1 MTEITLGQIAEAI
14 TLLVGLFTGIG
25 YLHMTLKKWL
35 KKIMDEQTKTI
46 DKKID
51 ELNSRLDSI
60 DLETT
65 KNYLVQFISEVK
77 RGETINDT
85 ERQRFYEQ
93 YEHYLASGG
102 NTYIKT
108 EVEDLRKKG
117 YI

>member
-1 MTEITLGQIAEAI
+1 MTAITLGQIAEAL

-35 KKIMDEQTKTI
+35 KKIMDEQTKSI
-46 DKKID
+46 DTKID
-51 ELNSRLDSI
+51 ELNKRLDLI

-77 RGETINDT
+77 RGETISET

-102 NTYIKT
+102 NTYIRT
-108 EVEDLRKKG
+108 EVEALQKKG
-117 YI
+117 YV